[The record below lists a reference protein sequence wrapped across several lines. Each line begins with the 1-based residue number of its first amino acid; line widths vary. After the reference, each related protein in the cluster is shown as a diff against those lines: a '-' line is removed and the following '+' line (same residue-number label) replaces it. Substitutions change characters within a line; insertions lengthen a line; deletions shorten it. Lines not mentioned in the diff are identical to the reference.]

1 MLTTILQL
9 HTTLTVRTCVHRI
22 ETFQDPEQTISD
34 VEETR
39 RIGGL
44 LQIHLLV
51 ESFVLLAYGIE
62 EHQPDLIAISIG
74 RVGKK
79 MAHGSLSL
87 SKLLSRLYIV
97 LRLSYLL
104 ALCSSRDGRGK
115 REDKEEEE
123 SK

>member
-1 MLTTILQL
+1 
-9 HTTLTVRTCVHRI
+9 
-22 ETFQDPEQTISD
+22 
-34 VEETR
+34 
-39 RIGGL
+39 
-44 LQIHLLV
+44 
-51 ESFVLLAYGIE
+51 
-62 EHQPDLIAISIG
+62 
-74 RVGKK
+74 